1 MPKPKIRHYP
11 TKGGLV
17 SGFGNIRFVMDEKN
31 RDPIVPEYE
40 DNCGDG
46 CNLFEDMGHHV
57 HMMQVKAG
65 IRKPLYKMKI
75 VSTGPNY
82 FIAVLN
88 RKRIKFYTH
97 RAPQMKALLK
107 FYGPRLVGWLH
118 EYSLF
123 ECQGYFFSVNA
134 DAEDF
139 EECTIGQWKKRMGI
153 KRVSPKPWVQ
163 AHVQPDVL
171 RAAGD
176 LSGSHSP
183 NDSESS
189 ENKKTESKK

>member
-1 MPKPKIRHYP
+1 MPKPRIRHYP

-17 SGFGNIRFVMDEKN
+17 SGFGNIRFVMD
-31 RDPIVPEYE
+31 D
-40 DNCGDG
+40 
-46 CNLFEDMGHHV
+46 LFEDMGHHV

-107 FYGPRLVGWLH
+107 FYGLRLVGWLH
-118 EYSLF
+118 DLSLF
-123 ECQGYFFSVNA
+123 ECQGYFFSVTT
-134 DAEDF
+134 DSEDF
-139 EECTIGQWKKRMGI
+139 LECRTSKNGKPKR
-153 KRVSPKPWVQ
+153 KRLQSTRVSEKEWVN
-163 AHVQPDVL
+163 AHLQPDVL
-171 RAAGD
+171 RAVGD
-176 LSGSHSP
+176 LKEFRNLINPESKTT
-183 NDSESS
+183 NESES
-189 ENKKTESKK
+189 N